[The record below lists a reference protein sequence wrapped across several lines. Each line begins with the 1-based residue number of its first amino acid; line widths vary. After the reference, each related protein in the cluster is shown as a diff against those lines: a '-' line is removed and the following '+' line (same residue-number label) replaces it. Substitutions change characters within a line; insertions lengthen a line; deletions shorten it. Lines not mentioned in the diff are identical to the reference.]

1 MALIFDMGIVTH
13 SPGPNGLPG
22 GYPVR
27 LSAKGAEVVLPEE
40 LSLEE
45 AIRINEKAQWFDGVA
60 KIEDDG
66 TVVFSDYVPPIMKEV
81 LGFDCKQF
89 RPSEVDARA
98 WEMVTLYRKLTEKYL
113 GKREH

>member
-1 MALIFDMGIVTH
+1 MALVFDTEIVTH

-45 AIRINEKAQWFDGVA
+45 AVQINEKAQYYDGVA
-60 KIEDDG
+60 KIENDG
-66 TVVFSDYVPPIMKEV
+66 TVVFSDYAPPIMKEI

-89 RPSEVDARA
+89 KPSEIDARA
-98 WEMVTLYRKLTEKYL
+98 REMVMLYRKLTEKYL
-113 GKREH
+113 GKRER